1 MADLTRRRLEPEVMD
16 DPGLDPE
23 LHAGALRGLARIN
36 ALSGSARSFWPAI
49 RRLAPVRV
57 LDLACGGGDVAV
69 RLAVRAKREGVRAEF
84 AGCDISPTALNVAR
98 RRAESAGVAVE
109 FFRRDLFADGPPAG
123 YDVLTCSLF
132 LHHLDETQAVTLLRQ
147 MSESAGRLVLV
158 NDLRRSG
165 VGLLL
170 ARVVTRVVTRSP
182 VVHVD
187 GPQSVEAA
195 FTLPEV
201 RSLAER
207 AGLRGAE
214 IRPTWPCR
222 FLLTWHRAPEPDR
235 TSPP

>member
-16 DPGLDPE
+16 RPDLDPD
-23 LHAGALRGLARIN
+23 LHARALHGLARIN

-69 RLAVRAKREGVRAEF
+69 RLAARAKREGVSAEF
-84 AGCDISPTALNVAR
+84 AGCDVSPTALGIAT
-98 RRAESAGVAVE
+98 RRAASAGVAVE
-109 FFRRDLFADGPPAG
+109 FFRRDLFADGPPPG

-132 LHHLDETQAVTLLRQ
+132 LHHLDEDQAVTLLRQ
-147 MSESAGRLVLV
+147 MSEAAGRLVMV

-165 VGLLL
+165 VGLML
-170 ARVVTRVVTRSP
+170 ARVVTRLVTRSP
-182 VVHVD
+182 VVRVD

-201 RSLAER
+201 QALVGR
-207 AGLRGAE
+207 AGLRGAG
-214 IRPTWPCR
+214 IRRVWPCR
-222 FLLTWHRAPEPDR
+222 FLLTWHREPER
-235 TSPP
+235 TSHL